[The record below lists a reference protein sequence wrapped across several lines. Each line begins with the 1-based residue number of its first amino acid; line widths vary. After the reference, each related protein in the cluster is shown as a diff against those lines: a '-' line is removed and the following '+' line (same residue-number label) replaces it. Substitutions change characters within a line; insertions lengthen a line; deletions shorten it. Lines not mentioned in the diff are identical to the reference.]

1 MSTIRKHSASDD
13 DAIVGG
19 RGDPAGYAP
28 GKDDELRLRFGWRK
42 HLPMIRQSEAAE
54 CGLACLAMIAGY
66 YGHHVDL
73 PTLRRRFSLSLKGIR
88 LGQLIELAQTLGL
101 ACRPLRLDVDELA
114 RLQTPCILHWDLD
127 HFVVLREVRKRHMAI
142 HDPAVGERHLRLD
155 EIGPHWTGIAV
166 ELSAGPTFKRKT
178 APPPVS
184 LRKLAG
190 SIHGLGKGLAV
201 IFSLALLL
209 ELIGLLWPQFLQMTI
224 DQVLADGDHNLLTFL
239 GLSFLLLLVMQ
250 TGVSALRTWTT
261 MWLGTHFNL
270 SWSGNVFQHL
280 LRLPQAYFMK
290 RHLGDIV
297 SRFGAVGVIQQTL
310 TTKFVG
316 VIIDG
321 LMATLTLVVMFI
333 YSPLLTG
340 IVVATLAIYAGMR
353 ILYYRVYFESNL
365 SQITTSAK
373 QQSVFMEAVRGVQ
386 TLRLHNR
393 TSAHTA
399 CYLNAIAD
407 TLNTSIAVQK
417 LNLVFGSIESFTSG
431 IQRVGVLWIGA
442 YLALGG
448 RFSAGMLMAYVAYAS
463 QFTSN
468 ASNLIDYMVHLKLM
482 RLQGERLADIVLSE
496 PEKNVEAQWTGPEP
510 EPSIRFER
518 VSFQYATSEPWV
530 LKDCSFEI
538 RPGESVAITG
548 LSGCGKSTLMR
559 LLLGLLD
566 PQRGAIYIG
575 GVDLKQLGKRT
586 WRDMV
591 GAVLQDDT
599 MFAGSIADN
608 ISFYDDAATPEKIE
622 AAARLAQIHAD
633 VTAMPMGYH
642 TLVGDM
648 GSTLSGGQR
657 QRLLLARVLHKQPKV
672 LVLDEATSNIDVVCE
687 GKITD
692 TLKNLA
698 ITRIMVTHR
707 QSVIESAQRVLCLRD
722 GIVAEQFTPALTQFT
737 KTQPVA
743 AVAGSCITPPRNVPE
758 TTDRAAFTSCPVN
771 AVVTCAGWAN
781 AFETTCGGN

>member
-1 MSTIRKHSASDD
+1 VSTVRKHPASDD
-13 DAIVGG
+13 DAIAGG
-19 RGDPAGYAP
+19 RGDPAAYAP
-28 GKDDELRLRFGWRK
+28 GKDDEPRLHFGWGK

-66 YGHHVDL
+66 YGHHADL
-73 PTLRRRFSLSLKGIR
+73 PTLRRRFTLSLKGIR
-88 LGQLIELAQTLGL
+88 LAHLIEMAQTLGL
-101 ACRPLRLDVDELA
+101 ACRPLRLDEDELA

-127 HFVVLREVRKRHMAI
+127 HFVVLREIGKRHVVI

-190 SIHGLGKGLAV
+190 SIRGLGKGLAV

-239 GLSFLLLLVMQ
+239 GISFLLLLVMQ
-250 TGVSALRTWTT
+250 TAVSALRTWTT

-270 SWSGNVFQHL
+270 SWTGNVFQHL
-280 LRLPQAYFMK
+280 LRLPQDYFMK

-297 SRFGAVGVIQQTL
+297 SRFGAVSAIQQTL
-310 TTKFVG
+310 TTKFVA

-321 LMATLTLVVMFI
+321 LMATLTLVVMLA

-340 IVVATLAIYAGMR
+340 TVVAALAIYAMTR

-393 TSAHTA
+393 TAAHTA
-399 CYLNAIAD
+399 RYLNATAD

-417 LNLVFGSIESFTSG
+417 LNLAFGSIEGLTTG

-442 YLALGG
+442 WLALGG
-448 RFSAGMLMAYVAYAS
+448 QFSAGMLMAYVAYAS

-468 ASNLIDYMVHLKLM
+468 ASNLIDYVVQLKLM

-496 PEKNVEAQWTGPEP
+496 PEKNVDAHWSGPEP
-510 EPSIRFER
+510 EPSIRFDN
-518 VSFQYATSEPWV
+518 VSFRYAAGEPWV

-538 RPGESVAITG
+538 NAGESVAITG
-548 LSGCGKSTLMR
+548 PSGCGKSTLVR
-559 LLLGLLD
+559 LMLGLLD
-566 PQRGAIYIG
+566 PQQGTISVG

-586 WRDMV
+586 WRNMV

-599 MFAGSIADN
+599 LFAGSIADI
-608 ISFYDDAATPEKIE
+608 ISFYDEAAMPEKIE
-622 AAARLAQIHAD
+622 AAARLAQIHDD
-633 VTAMPMGYH
+633 VVAMPMGYN
-642 TLVGDM
+642 TIVGDM

-657 QRLLLARVLHKQPKV
+657 QRIFLARALYKKPKV
-672 LVLDEATSNIDVVCE
+672 LILDEAMSNVDAVCE
-687 GKITD
+687 RKIREA
-692 TLKNLA
+692 LNYLA
-698 ITRIMVTHR
+698 TPLVVITHHPEIIAR
-707 QSVIESAQRVLCLRD
+707 SKRVLYVRN
-722 GIVAEQFTPALTQFT
+722 GI
-737 KTQPVA
+737 
-743 AVAGSCITPPRNVPE
+743 
-758 TTDRAAFTSCPVN
+758 
-771 AVVTCAGWAN
+771 
-781 AFETTCGGN
+781 AFESEKTAALATTT